1 MEVSFCKQCE
11 NMLYIYADTDE
22 HELYHACKSCGNTEK
37 IENKSRLIYTNNQG
51 PKSWAVSIKN
61 YFEHS

>member
-22 HELYHACKSCGNTEK
+22 HELYHACRVYNPVYCLWFYCDISTYQC
-37 IENKSRLIYTNNQG
+37 
-51 PKSWAVSIKN
+51 
-61 YFEHS
+61 